1 MAVMSLNLR
10 SKLKPLLNLCRTFS
24 NAPLPVCSKDKSK
37 FIADYKVIRFLIPK
51 TKDTNMI
58 AELYSLATDS
68 WKPVNIPPHTKPC
81 CGGIRVNDSYYWI
94 NISQMGFIMS
104 FNFVTEK
111 FGSRPIHVPQSEKIS
126 RPYCNLTLVEFGGSL
141 GAVVYT
147 LSYPTDDPIC
157 SLEVWVWDESIWT
170 WSLVSTFDV
179 PRAMRAWSLV
189 GSDNKIIFGE
199 SLHLDLMF
207 FDYATGKLENIAGA
221 PQAMPSVFLYR
232 RVLRAG
238 RFARPLCRRRTSLG
252 GSSGFDVPTGFGLC
266 EDRSP
271 NCPSTNTFHSPK
283 LGQIKLLTP
292 NYSAMAN
299 SSGSD
304 VEAGFAKL
312 QGEDFEYYM
321 QTYSIILGRN
331 SKKSTVDVDLSSL
344 GGGMNISRHHARIFY
359 DFQRRRFALEG
370 VLHLPGNPPVKLD
383 SQDLLQIGD
392 KEFYFLL
399 PVRSILGGPI
409 GPRHHVANHHHH
421 DGHQSRHQQQR
432 HLILPPVLGGGVYG
446 KKGRVR
452 EEYYE
457 GDYNEEEDLGRR
469 TRRIEAGVSGQL
481 DKNVDGRSRVNRE
494 ADNNQLLQLEEKDVV
509 SSVAT
514 VLSDLCGPGEWM
526 PMEKLQSELMEQ
538 YGNVWH
544 HSRVRR
550 YLTSE
555 DYSVPE
561 AQEKPWYGLL
571 VLLRKYPEHFV
582 INTRSKGRITHEFV
596 SLVSLIS

>member
-1 MAVMSLNLR
+1 
-10 SKLKPLLNLCRTFS
+10 
-24 NAPLPVCSKDKSK
+24 
-37 FIADYKVIRFLIPK
+37 
-51 TKDTNMI
+51 
-58 AELYSLATDS
+58 
-68 WKPVNIPPHTKPC
+68 
-81 CGGIRVNDSYYWI
+81 
-94 NISQMGFIMS
+94 
-104 FNFVTEK
+104 
-111 FGSRPIHVPQSEKIS
+111 
-126 RPYCNLTLVEFGGSL
+126 
-141 GAVVYT
+141 
-147 LSYPTDDPIC
+147 
-157 SLEVWVWDESIWT
+157 
-170 WSLVSTFDV
+170 
-179 PRAMRAWSLV
+179 
-189 GSDNKIIFGE
+189 
-199 SLHLDLMF
+199 
-207 FDYATGKLENIAGA
+207 
-221 PQAMPSVFLYR
+221 
-232 RVLRAG
+232 
-238 RFARPLCRRRTSLG
+238 
-252 GSSGFDVPTGFGLC
+252 
-266 EDRSP
+266 
-271 NCPSTNTFHSPK
+271 
-283 LGQIKLLTP
+283 
-292 NYSAMAN
+292 MAN

-359 DFQRRRFALEG
+359 DFHRRRFALEVLGKNGCLVEG

-409 GPRHHVANHHHH
+409 GPRHHVANHHYH
-421 DGHQSRHQQQR
+421 DGHQSRHQQQQR
-432 HLILPPVLGGGVYG
+432 HLGLPPVLGGGVYG

-457 GDYNEEEDLGRR
+457 GDYNEEDELGRR
-469 TRRIEAGVSGQL
+469 TRRIEAGAPGQL

-582 INTRSKGRITHEFV
+582 INTRSKGRITQEFV